1 MRPSVPTV
9 RLSVRQWNWHRAL
22 FSAVRHVGLLIRRYL
37 YRAPPVTIETANLTF
52 DSKQFRE
59 AVKQYRALAANNDPH
74 AQWRL
79 GQCYESGAGTV
90 RNPAAAV
97 RAYLIAAEAGVRAA
111 QSRLGEIYL
120 LGLAASEVATE
131 AALKQLKTA
140 ADSRPTLIKQL
151 YAHGLDVDA
160 DPTLAAHWN
169 RRAASAG
176 DSGAAARLGHQ
187 LATGLG
193 CERDLSQAE
202 EWLSRSAE
210 GQDPLGYLGLGLLYA
225 GSYGAPQVAKDPIPW
240 LEKAASNGN
249 ATARLTLALLLLDTT
264 HDEQTNRRSVRLL
277 HAAAKDGEVYAMY
290 QLGELYRRGDRIPP
304 SAGQAETWLRRAA
317 AKGSLKALVS
327 LVQLLSNL
335 PTPDRDAAAILCRE
349 AADLGD
355 PEAQYLCGCFCLD
368 GIGVPRNQA
377 AAASWFHKAAAQG
390 VVAAYERLG
399 ALYADGAG
407 VTQDSKTADTW
418 FTKAIAAGDKDAL
431 KQRSRLRATPSL

>member
-1 MRPSVPTV
+1 VCLLAQTAKRI
-9 RLSVRQWNWHRAL
+9 RGLSSWYCTL
-22 FSAVRHVGLLIRRYL
+22 FSTIQNFVVGIRRRL
-37 YRAPPVTIETANLTF
+37 NCALPVTIETANLAF
-52 DSKQFRE
+52 DRQHFRA
-59 AVKQYRALAANNDPH
+59 AVKQYRVLAANNNPH

-79 GQCYESGAGTV
+79 GQCYESGAGTI

-97 RAYLIAAEAGVRAA
+97 RAYLLAAEAGVRAA

-131 AALKQLKTA
+131 GALKQLKTA
-140 ADSRPTLIKQL
+140 ADTRPTLIKQL
-151 YAHGLDVDA
+151 YAHGLEVDA
-160 DPTLAAHWN
+160 DPRLAAHWN
-169 RRAASAG
+169 RRAATAG
-176 DSGAAARLGHQ
+176 DTGAAARLGHQ

-202 EWLSRSAE
+202 EWLNRSVE

-225 GSYGAPQVAKDPIPW
+225 GSYGALRVPKDPIPW
-240 LEKAASNGN
+240 LEKAAFNGN

-317 AKGSLKALVS
+317 AKGSIKALVS
-327 LVQLLSNL
+327 LVHLLSNL